1 MIIKLM
7 NENANSE
14 FYVQSVLPIQN
25 NKQEGR
31 LNNENIVKLNAEL
44 QKMAERH
51 GATYID
57 VYSVY
62 VDNGEMNH
70 QYTVDG
76 IHLQEEYKYLWLDV
90 LSKYIN

>member
-1 MIIKLM
+1 M
-7 NENANSE
+7 
-14 FYVQSVLPIQN
+14 PIL
-25 NKQEGR
+25 NKNQEGR
-31 LNNENIVKLNAEL
+31 LNNKNIVKLNDEL
-44 QKMAERH
+44 RIMADRL
-51 GATYID
+51 GVSYID

-62 VDNGEMNH
+62 VLDGEMNP